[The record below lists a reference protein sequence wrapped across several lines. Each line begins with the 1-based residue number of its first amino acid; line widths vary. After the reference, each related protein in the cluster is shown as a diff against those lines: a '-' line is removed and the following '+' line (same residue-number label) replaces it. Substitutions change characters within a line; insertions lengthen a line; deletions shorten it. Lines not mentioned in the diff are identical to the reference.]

1 MAQDAAAELEHLLG
15 APLPAAVARLPKA
28 DLARLTEQIT
38 AARRRQAKVV
48 DDAVRTAVTG
58 VPLPVRGIVRKA
70 LLG

>member
-1 MAQDAAAELEHLLG
+1 MTDDPAAELERILG
-15 APLPAAVARLPKA
+15 AALPAGVADVRPA
-28 DLARLTEQIT
+28 DLTRLAEQVT